1 MVPGS
6 QPAPR
11 RLMPRCLAVPQSN
24 TVAEVPWGVLIRGWG
39 AGPALGTHRRSG
51 TDPRNSQRARR
62 VALACEVVSED
73 HITRSKTA
81 RGAIADPDFH
91 LPHEN
96 KNVLS
101 PGRGVPIAPI
111 VRRETAE
118 HEVGT
123 RLKRNVVALLGRQR
137 EIFKMGLAVVARIYP
152 YDHARAPSHREII
165 GVARPRATQHPGTA
179 TVLQPKPIPFE
190 YSWLAYI
197 AEADAVLH
205 RPHQERPERR
215 RAALAHQADR
225 PGQTRRPARGRGGP
239 DVVRDIREPQAV
251 GAADTHA

>member
-39 AGPALGTHRRSG
+39 AGPALGAHRHSG

-137 EIFKMGLAVVARIYP
+137 EIIVHAKAYSASSPTTKPLASLLRTLPPDKSVANGISSKVTDSSSACKQSIR
-152 YDHARAPSHREII
+152 
-165 GVARPRATQHPGTA
+165 
-179 TVLQPKPIPFE
+179 
-190 YSWLAYI
+190 
-197 AEADAVLH
+197 
-205 RPHQERPERR
+205 
-215 RAALAHQADR
+215 
-225 PGQTRRPARGRGGP
+225 RGRTTISFMLSAHIYDGRSHG
-239 DVVRDIREPQAV
+239 
-251 GAADTHA
+251 T